1 MIQIAFQKVGAAHVY
16 LPVNVQSRVVDAE
29 AALGC
34 FAIEVVA
41 FILEDH
47 FVCQYAETVG
57 KSAWNEELTVV
68 FSREFHFHVLAESRR
83 SATYINSYIK
93 YGALNDTNQLALCER
108 WLLEMKSAHYSVRR
122 FAFIVLYEMDFA
134 YLFIKSALG
143 KRFKKE
149 SAVISEDSAL
159 QENRAY
165 ERGIDNIHYVNPD

>member
-1 MIQIAFQKVGAAHVY
+1 MQCTF
-16 LPVNVQSRVVDAE
+16 
-29 AALGC
+29 ALRC
-34 FAIEVVA
+34 IEVVA

-68 FSREFHFHVLAESRR
+68 FSREFHFHVLSESRR
-83 SATYINSYIK
+83 SATYVNGYIK
-93 YGALNDTNQLALCER
+93 YGALNDTYQLALCER

-143 KRFKKE
+143 KRFKKV
-149 SAVISEDSAL
+149 SAVISEDSGS
-159 QENRAY
+159 RI
-165 ERGIDNIHYVNPD
+165 RGPSIEVLIIFILLIQIRFVCMF